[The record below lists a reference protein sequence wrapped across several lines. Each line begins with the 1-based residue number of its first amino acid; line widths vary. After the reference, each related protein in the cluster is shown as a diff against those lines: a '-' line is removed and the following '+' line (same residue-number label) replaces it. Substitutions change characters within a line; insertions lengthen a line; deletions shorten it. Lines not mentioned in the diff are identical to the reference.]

1 MSRFEDVIT
10 DFNCLVLHIKLVEKL
25 INVLGIGEQFK

>member
-1 MSRFEDVIT
+1 MLKFEDTIS
-10 DFNCLVLHIKLVEKL
+10 NNNLVPLTSMLVKNL